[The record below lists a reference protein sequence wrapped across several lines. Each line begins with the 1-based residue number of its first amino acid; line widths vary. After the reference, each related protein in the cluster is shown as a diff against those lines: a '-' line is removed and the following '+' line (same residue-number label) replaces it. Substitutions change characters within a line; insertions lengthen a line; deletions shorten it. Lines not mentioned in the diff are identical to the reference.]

1 MNFMILVFASGLLLG
16 ARAGFITTV
25 LCALTGL
32 VFVIAENNELITTS
46 VVMQTPLA
54 RWFSGIAI
62 FTVVAVMQGIS
73 SRMARRALNDAREAE
88 TRYRTL
94 VEQIPAVTYLDTT
107 APVGMTEYISP
118 QVLQLLG
125 IDQSEWLESDV
136 NIWLDL
142 IHPDDRDA
150 VHSAYLRSSETGVS
164 FDMEYRMVLRNEMTI
179 WVHDKSFVLLDS
191 NGNPKWVHGVM
202 FDITEQK
209 QAQMER
215 EKLIT
220 ELEAKNAEMERFVY
234 TVSHDLKSPIVTI
247 VGFLGYLEEDVRQGN
262 LETIQKDIDRVYQAA
277 FKMQDLLK
285 DLLELSRVGR
295 VMNESETVTFA
306 SLVDDALELTHGRL
320 QEHKVGIKIATELP
334 VVYGDRRRLLELVQN
349 LIDNAA
355 KYMGNQPN
363 PLIEIGVMGHEDD
376 MPVIFVR
383 DNGIGIPSEFHERIF
398 GLFNKLNLGTEGT
411 GVGLALVKRIVEV
424 HGGRVWIESEAGKGS
439 TFYFTLPQET

>member
-1 MNFMILVFASGLLLG
+1 
-16 ARAGFITTV
+16 
-25 LCALTGL
+25 
-32 VFVIAENNELITTS
+32 
-46 VVMQTPLA
+46 
-54 RWFSGIAI
+54 
-62 FTVVAVMQGIS
+62 
-73 SRMARRALNDAREAE
+73 
-88 TRYRTL
+88 
-94 VEQIPAVTYLDTT
+94 
-107 APVGMTEYISP
+107 
-118 QVLQLLG
+118 
-125 IDQSEWLESDV
+125 
-136 NIWLDL
+136 
-142 IHPDDRDA
+142 
-150 VHSAYLRSSETGVS
+150 
-164 FDMEYRMVLRNEMTI
+164 
-179 WVHDKSFVLLDS
+179 
-191 NGNPKWVHGVM
+191 M

-398 GLFNKLNLGTEGT
+398 GLFNKLNPGTEGT

-439 TFYFTLPQET
+439 TFYFTLPQEI